1 MMFHHNHCYPA
12 SVWTFEFFSYYLTP
26 QACRSLGIPLYKW
39 VLYTSLRM
47 GKVDFQIQ
55 NESDYAIGL
64 AHGIIIT
71 GFVSHFNTYNKRE
84 PNQEE
89 LIEVS
94 KVLSKR
100 TAELR
105 EAVFKGE

>member
-1 MMFHHNHCYPA
+1 MLDEKMTGVLDQLFNRA
-12 SVWTFEFFSYYLTP
+12 II
-26 QACRSLGIPLYKW
+26 SLRTLMS
-39 VLYTSLRM
+39 SLRM
-47 GKVDFQIQ
+47 GKADFQIQ

-71 GFVSHFNTYNKRE
+71 GFVSYFNTYNKRE

>member
-1 MMFHHNHCYPA
+1 MLDEKMTGVLDQLFNRA
-12 SVWTFEFFSYYLTP
+12 II
-26 QACRSLGIPLYKW
+26 SLRTLMS
-39 VLYTSLRM
+39 SLRM
-47 GKVDFQIQ
+47 GKADFQIQ

-71 GFVSHFNTYNKRE
+71 GFVSHFNTHNKRE

-94 KVLSKR
+94 RVLSKR